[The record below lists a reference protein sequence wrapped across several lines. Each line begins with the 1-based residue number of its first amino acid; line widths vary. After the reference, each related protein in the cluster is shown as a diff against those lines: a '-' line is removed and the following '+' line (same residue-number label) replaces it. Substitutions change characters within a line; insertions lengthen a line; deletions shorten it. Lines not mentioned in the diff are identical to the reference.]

1 MGDAVRAWIV
11 VLASMGV
18 IFFFPLDLESGVGWT
33 MFYLAF
39 YDVLCVVWLG
49 LIWLSLYESSPEA
62 TRRWALAQ
70 NRDGSLRQRV
80 MRTFYGT
87 RVFGGKTGLFTIAT
101 VVSIGLFSALTLV
114 PDLGR
119 TATVMS
125 VVGVVAAGACC
136 TPRLLSTTPTF
147 LTATRRLPTGFASR
161 VGRSRTRWI
170 SPTMPSG
177 SAPPSRP
184 PR

>member
-1 MGDAVRAWIV
+1 MADGGRKTRQGSLLRRAGTLVASVRRMTPMGDAVRAWIA

-18 IFFFPLDLESGVGWT
+18 IFFFPLDLESGASWR

-49 LIWLSLYESSPEA
+49 LIWL
-62 TRRWALAQ
+62 AQ
-70 NRDGSLRQRV
+70 NRGGSLRQRV

-87 RVFGGKTGLFTIAT
+87 RGFGGKTGLFTIAT

-125 VVGVVAAGACC
+125 VVGVVPAWG
-136 TPRLLSTTPTF
+136 LLHTSFALYYLP
-147 LTATRRLPTGFASR
+147 LLRR
-161 VGRSRTRWI
+161 
-170 SPTMPSG
+170 
-177 SAPPSRP
+177 
-184 PR
+184 